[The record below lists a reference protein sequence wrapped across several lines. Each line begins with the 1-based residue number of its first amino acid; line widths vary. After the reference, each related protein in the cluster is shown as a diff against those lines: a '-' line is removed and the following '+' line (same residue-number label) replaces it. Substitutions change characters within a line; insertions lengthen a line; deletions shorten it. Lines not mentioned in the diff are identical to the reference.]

1 MSQGPARSPDR
12 LERISV
18 SASEPV
24 VFVVDDNRSVREGI
38 TRLLASV
45 GLHAETFRTAE
56 EFLHAQ
62 KPDALCC
69 AVLDVRLPGLSGL
82 ELQKHLLA
90 TGQRI
95 PIIFITAHGDVP
107 MSVEAMKGGAV
118 EFLLKP
124 FRHQQL
130 LDAIQRVL
138 ATQGRQ
144 RQRRVEVAELRRRYE
159 SLTPRERE
167 VMTHV
172 TAGLRNKQIAT
183 RLRLSEITVKVH
195 RARMMHK
202 MNVASLPELVRV
214 ADCLSRPANGL

>member
-1 MSQGPARSPDR
+1 M
-12 LERISV
+12 
-18 SASEPV
+18 SASAPV
-24 VFVVDDNRSVREGI
+24 VFVVDDNRSVRESIKG
-38 TRLLASV
+38 LLASV

-56 EFLHAQ
+56 EFLDAH
-62 KPDALCC
+62 KPDAPCC

-82 ELQKHLLA
+82 ELQEHLRA
-90 TGQRI
+90 DGQRI

-138 ATQGRQ
+138 ATEGRQ
-144 RQRRVEVAELRRRYE
+144 RQHRVEVAELRRRYE
-159 SLTPRERE
+159 SLTRRERE

-172 TAGLRNKQIAT
+172 TAGLLNKQIAT
-183 RLRLSEITVKVH
+183 KLRLSEITVKVH
-195 RARMMHK
+195 RARVMRK
-202 MNVASLPELVRV
+202 MNVASLPDLVRA
-214 ADCLSRPANGL
+214 ADRLSRPAKGL